1 MENKYFAKVVTTI
14 SFIITTSFFVSCSW
28 IFPAAKLTEMDQFQ
42 EFIIPYHEVTLSE
55 NTNDKRGNQA
65 IYVDFS
71 DGMVQAYSSETNKK
85 LIDYFCQKM
94 VGNSIDW
101 FGLGKN
107 HNGIGKISF
116 TDYRDIYN
124 KVISDNSYVDIMA
137 PIEEALK
144 KITASKNDAILITD
158 FEEYTPDGKEQ
169 KYAYAKD
176 YFTKWVQAG
185 NSISIFY
192 SKYHEKN
199 SKTGLEG
206 DKNLYFVIFNYGEIE
221 DNSLLTK
228 FNKAIEGRGAGL
240 IDLKKFEINP
250 NPFIVSNNYGG
261 NEKTGL
267 TPDDIKTTELS
278 LGDKSEVLTYYHNGL
293 IDEKKTFEAFEF
305 GLSLNDLHEYYF
317 KEKKRFSQKLYLDV
331 SNDKSYIL
339 NEVEVRVSDIT
350 PDYIHFVKCERA
362 KNMKPELDRD
372 EGGNTIWSKKDEEN
386 PEIVEYFEKN
396 SSKLKKEYVYQK
408 KSGSGEVIPEI
419 FDYESNIFK
428 DRLKN
433 SPKEVELITIFHKNY
448 NGKFAANDQKL
459 LRIDYVVKNTS
470 ENYSNQLEDF
480 KWNSIIN
487 SSNGVNS
494 SLFESIRNTLQEV
507 KPSGILYSYYLKLEP
522 NSKK

>member
-1 MENKYFAKVVTTI
+1 MEKKYFAKVVATI
-14 SFIITTSFFVSCSW
+14 SFIITISFSCRS
-28 IFPAAKLTEMDQFQ
+28 PKLTELDQFQ
-42 EFIIPYHEVTLSE
+42 EFIIPYHEATLSE
-55 NTNDKRGNQA
+55 NTNAKTGNQTV
-65 IYVDFS
+65 YVDFS

-116 TDYRDIYN
+116 TDDRDIYN
-124 KVISDNSYVDIMA
+124 KVISEGSYVDIMA

-144 KITASKNDAILITD
+144 KITTSNNDAILITD

-185 NSISIFY
+185 NSITLY
-192 SKYHEKN
+192 YTKYTEKN
-199 SKTGLEG
+199 RKSNLVG
-206 DKNLYFVIFNYGEIE
+206 DKNLYFVIFNYGKIDE
-221 DNSLLTK
+221 NSLLTK
-228 FNKAIEGRGAGL
+228 FNKSIEGRESELLGL
-240 IDLKKFEINP
+240 KHFEISTKP
-250 NPFIVSNNYGG
+250 YKISNNYGG
-261 NEKTGL
+261 TEKNGL
-267 TPDDIKTTELS
+267 TPDDASSTELS
-278 LGDKSEVLTYYHNGL
+278 LGDKSEVLTYYYNAML
-293 IDEKKTFEAFEF
+293 DKQKQFEVFEF

-317 KEKKRFSQKLYLDV
+317 KEKKRFLQKLNLDV

-350 PDYIHFVKCERA
+350 SDYIHFVKCERA
-362 KNMKPELDRD
+362 KNMKPELDKD

-396 SSKLKKEYVYQK
+396 SSKLKKEYVYK
-408 KSGSGEVIPEI
+408 KKSGEVIPEI

-448 NGKFAANDQKL
+448 NGKFEANDQKL
-459 LRIDYVVKNTS
+459 LRVDYVVKNTS

-507 KPSGILYSYYLKLEP
+507 RPSGILYSYYLKLEP